1 MWMRTDLGFALALM
15 NGMWLDIETL
25 PEEEDRPI
33 HRHPLVPQTLP
44 DTRLLIQERPIDRTS
59 RKQPLYAEADCDTVP
74 QA

>member
-44 DTRLLIQERPIDRTS
+44 ESGIGAWSL
-59 RKQPLYAEADCDTVP
+59 TVP
-74 QA
+74 TPSSTDQQ